1 MPHNALGA
9 SLVLASASPRRR
21 DLLEK
26 ALEKSRRGF
35 RIVPSNADET
45 RRRGEPP
52 DAYVAR
58 IAETK
63 ARTVARRCPDAWI
76 LAADTAVTLDGTVF
90 GKPADA
96 EDARSMLRRLSGR
109 THQVLTGFV
118 LCDRMDDAGPARVV
132 TSHVRFRTLSEA
144 AIDAY
149 LDTGEPFDKAG
160 AYAVQGA
167 GRALVDRVDGSLS
180 NVIGLPLD
188 EVGAALRAA
197 GLLASV
203 A

>member
-1 MPHNALGA
+1 MPDNAPGPR
-9 SLVLASASPRRR
+9 LVLASASPRRR
-21 DLLEK
+21 DLLAK
-26 ALEKSRRGF
+26 ALEKSGLGF
-35 RIVPSNADET
+35 RIVPSHADET

-63 ARTVARRCPDAWI
+63 ARTVARRCPDAWV
-76 LAADTAVTLDGTVF
+76 LAADTAVALDGTVL

-96 EDARSMLRRLSGR
+96 ADARGMLRRLSSR
-109 THQVLTGFV
+109 THRVLTGFV
-118 LCDRMDDAGPARVV
+118 LSDRTDDAGPARVV

-144 AIDAY
+144 VIDAY

-160 AYAVQGA
+160 AYAVQGE

-188 EVGAALRAA
+188 EVGDALRAA
-197 GLLASV
+197 GLCA
-203 A
+203 

>member
-1 MPHNALGA
+1 MPDNAPGPR
-9 SLVLASASPRRR
+9 LVLASASPRRR
-21 DLLEK
+21 DLLAK
-26 ALEKSRRGF
+26 ALVKSGIGF
-35 RIVPSNADET
+35 RIVPSHADET

-58 IAETK
+58 IAEAK
-63 ARTVARRCPDAWI
+63 ARTVARRCPDAWV
-76 LAADTAVTLDGTVF
+76 LAADTAVTLDGTVL

-96 EDARSMLRRLSGR
+96 VDARDMLRRLSGR
-109 THQVLTGFV
+109 THRVLTGFV
-118 LCDRMDDAGPARVV
+118 LCDRTDDAGPAQVV
-132 TSHVRFRTLSEA
+132 TSHVRFRTLSETV
-144 AIDAY
+144 INAY

-160 AYAVQGA
+160 AYAVQGE

-197 GLLASV
+197 GLCA
-203 A
+203 

>member
-1 MPHNALGA
+1 MRSNAPG
-9 SLVLASASPRRR
+9 SRLVLASASPRRR

-26 ALEKSRRGF
+26 ALERSGLGF
-35 RIVPSNADET
+35 RVVPSHADET

-58 IAETK
+58 IAEAK
-63 ARTVARRCPDAWI
+63 ARAGARRCPGAWV

-118 LCDRMDDAGPARVV
+118 LCDRADDAGPAQVV
-132 TSHVRFRTLSEA
+132 TSRVRFRALSEA

-149 LDTGEPFDKAG
+149 LVTGEPFDKAG
-160 AYAVQGA
+160 AYAVQGE

-197 GLLASV
+197 GLCP
-203 A
+203 

>member
-1 MPHNALGA
+1 MPDNAPGPR
-9 SLVLASASPRRR
+9 LVLASASPRRR
-21 DLLEK
+21 DLLAK
-26 ALEKSRRGF
+26 ALEKSGLGF
-35 RIVPSNADET
+35 RIVPSHADET

-63 ARTVARRCPDAWI
+63 ARTVARRCPDAWV
-76 LAADTAVTLDGTVF
+76 LAADTAVALDGTVL
-90 GKPADA
+90 GKPADVA
-96 EDARSMLRRLSGR
+96 DARDMLRRLSGR
-109 THQVLTGFV
+109 THRVLTGFV
-118 LCDRMDDAGPARVV
+118 LCDRTDDAGPARVV
-132 TSHVRFRTLSEA
+132 ASHVHFRTLSEA
-144 AIDAY
+144 VIDAY

-160 AYAVQGA
+160 AYAVQGE

-197 GLLASV
+197 GLCA
-203 A
+203 

>member
-1 MPHNALGA
+1 MPDNAPGPR
-9 SLVLASASPRRR
+9 LVLASASPRRR
-21 DLLEK
+21 DLLAK
-26 ALEKSRRGF
+26 ALEKSGLGF
-35 RIVPSNADET
+35 RIVPSHADET
-45 RRRGEPP
+45 RRRGESP

-63 ARTVARRCPDAWI
+63 ARTVARRCPDTWV
-76 LAADTAVTLDGTVF
+76 LAADTAVALDGTVL
-90 GKPADA
+90 GKPADVA
-96 EDARSMLRRLSGR
+96 DARDMLRRLSGR
-109 THQVLTGFV
+109 THRVLTGFV
-118 LCDRMDDAGPARVV
+118 LSDRTDDAGPARVV

-144 AIDAY
+144 VIDAY

-160 AYAVQGA
+160 AYAVQGE

-197 GLLASV
+197 GLCA
-203 A
+203 

>member
-1 MPHNALGA
+1 MPDNAPGPR
-9 SLVLASASPRRR
+9 LVLASASPRRR

-26 ALEKSRRGF
+26 ALEKGGLGF
-35 RIVPSNADET
+35 HIVPSHADET

-63 ARTVARRCPDAWI
+63 ARTVARRCPDTWV
-76 LAADTAVTLDGTVF
+76 LAADTAVALDETVL

-96 EDARSMLRRLSGR
+96 ADARSMLRRLSGR
-109 THQVLTGFV
+109 THRVLTGFV
-118 LCDRMDDAGPARVV
+118 LCDRTDDAGPAQVV

-144 AIDAY
+144 VIGAY

-160 AYAVQGA
+160 AYAVQGE

-197 GLLASV
+197 GLCA
-203 A
+203 

>member
-1 MPHNALGA
+1 MPDNAPGPR
-9 SLVLASASPRRR
+9 LVLASASPRRR
-21 DLLEK
+21 DLLAK
-26 ALEKSRRGF
+26 ALVKSGIGF
-35 RIVPSNADET
+35 RIVPSHADET

-58 IAETK
+58 IAEAK
-63 ARTVARRCPDAWI
+63 ARTVARRCPDAWV
-76 LAADTAVTLDGTVF
+76 LAADTAVTLDGTVL
-90 GKPADA
+90 GKPADVA
-96 EDARSMLRRLSGR
+96 DARDMLRRLSGR
-109 THQVLTGFV
+109 THRVLTGFV
-118 LCDRMDDAGPARVV
+118 LCDRTDAAGPAQVV
-132 TSHVRFRTLSEA
+132 TSHVHFRTLSEA
-144 AIDAY
+144 VIDAY

-197 GLLASV
+197 GLCV
-203 A
+203 

>member
-1 MPHNALGA
+1 MPDNAPGPR
-9 SLVLASASPRRR
+9 LVLASASPRRR
-21 DLLEK
+21 DLLAK
-26 ALEKSRRGF
+26 ALEKSGLGF
-35 RIVPSNADET
+35 RIVPSHADET

-63 ARTVARRCPDAWI
+63 ARTVARRCPDTWV
-76 LAADTAVTLDGTVF
+76 LAADTAVALDGTVL
-90 GKPADA
+90 GKPADTA
-96 EDARSMLRRLSGR
+96 DARGMLRRLSGR
-109 THQVLTGFV
+109 THRVLTGFV
-118 LCDRMDDAGPARVV
+118 LSDRTDDAGPARVV
-132 TSHVRFRTLSEA
+132 ASHVHFRTLSEA
-144 AIDAY
+144 VINAY

-160 AYAVQGA
+160 AYAVQGE

-197 GLLASV
+197 GLCA
-203 A
+203 

>member
-1 MPHNALGA
+1 MPDNAPGPR
-9 SLVLASASPRRR
+9 LVLASASPRRR
-21 DLLEK
+21 DLLAK
-26 ALEKSRRGF
+26 ALEKSGLGF
-35 RIVPSNADET
+35 RIVPSHADET

-63 ARTVARRCPDAWI
+63 ARTVARRCPDTWV
-76 LAADTAVTLDGTVF
+76 LAADTAVALDGTVL
-90 GKPADA
+90 GKPVDAADA
-96 EDARSMLRRLSGR
+96 RGMLRRLSGR
-109 THQVLTGFV
+109 THRVLTGFV
-118 LCDRMDDAGPARVV
+118 LSDRTDDAGPARVV

-144 AIDAY
+144 VINAY

-160 AYAVQGA
+160 AYAVQGE

-197 GLLASV
+197 GLCA
-203 A
+203 

>member
-1 MPHNALGA
+1 MPDNAPGPR
-9 SLVLASASPRRR
+9 LVLASASPRRR
-21 DLLEK
+21 DLLAK
-26 ALEKSRRGF
+26 ALVKSGIGF
-35 RIVPSNADET
+35 RIVPSHADET

-58 IAETK
+58 IAEAK
-63 ARTVARRCPDAWI
+63 ARTVARRCPDAWV
-76 LAADTAVTLDGTVF
+76 LAADTAVTLDGTVL

-96 EDARSMLRRLSGR
+96 ADARDMLRRLSGR
-109 THQVLTGFV
+109 THRVLTGFV
-118 LCDRMDDAGPARVV
+118 LCDRTDDAGPAQVV
-132 TSHVRFRTLSEA
+132 TSHVRFRTLSETV
-144 AIDAY
+144 INAY

-160 AYAVQGA
+160 AYAVQGE

-197 GLLASV
+197 GLCA
-203 A
+203 